1 MASKARAEKP
11 VGAQMRERRRW
22 TPRKREALEG
32 YLFILPWFIGFL
44 VFTAGPL
51 LSSFYLSFTEWGFV
65 DTPVWVG
72 FDNYRQIPDDPIF
85 EIALRNTVTF
95 TVATV
100 PLIMVVSLCLALL
113 MSRDLHGMHVFRTI
127 FYIPAVIGGV
137 AMALIWSWVFNPDYG
152 ILNYI
157 LDQLGLGTPNW
168 LGSQEWAMRAVILLS
183 VWNVG
188 FPMIVF
194 IAGLENIPKD
204 LYEAATLDGAG
215 RWQKLRSI
223 TLPLLSPTIFF
234 VLVTSIISSFQIFDV
249 VYVISGGDGGPL
261 RSTLVYLLYYY
272 QTAFSYFDVG
282 YASALI
288 WVFFVALLALTLIV
302 FTTQRL
308 WVYYETEVK

>member
-1 MASKARAEKP
+1 MVANAGPQQA
-11 VGAQMRERRRW
+11 RRRW
-22 TPRKREALEG
+22 SPRKREALEG

-65 DTPVWVG
+65 DRPVFIG
-72 FDNYRQIPDDPIF
+72 LDNYREIPNDPIF
-85 EIALRNTVTF
+85 RIALENTAKF
-95 TVATV
+95 TAFTV
-100 PLIMVVSLCLALL
+100 PLVIVVSLFLAL
-113 MSRDLHGMHVFRTI
+113 MMTRDLPGMNVFRTI
-127 FYIPAVIGGV
+127 YYIPAVIGGV

-157 LDQLGLGTPNW
+157 LGQAGLGTPNW
-168 LGSQEWAMRAVILLS
+168 LGSKEWAMRAVILLS
-183 VWNVG
+183 VWNIG
-188 FPMIVF
+188 FPMIVL

-223 TLPLLSPTIFF
+223 TLPLLSPTLFF
-234 VLVTSIISSFQIFDV
+234 LLVTSIIGSFQTFDV
-249 VYVISGGDGGPL
+249 VYVISEGDGGPL
-261 RSTLVYLLYYY
+261 RSTLLYLLYYY
-272 QTAFSYFDVG
+272 QTAFRYFDVG

-288 WVFFVALLALTLIV
+288 WVFFLGLLTLTLLV
-302 FTTQRL
+302 FKTQRL